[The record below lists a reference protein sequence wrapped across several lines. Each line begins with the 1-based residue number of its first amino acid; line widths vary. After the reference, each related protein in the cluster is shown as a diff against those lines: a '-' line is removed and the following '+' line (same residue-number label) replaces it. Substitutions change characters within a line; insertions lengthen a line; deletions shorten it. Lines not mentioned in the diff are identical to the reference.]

1 MPINSPNQNLN
12 NTYKS
17 ITHKSPTLIIGIRF
31 LQTFFQILNLIRDYP
46 NHYDFK
52 LIIQWV
58 VQNLKGK
65 LGTSTI

>member
-1 MPINSPNQNLN
+1 MPINSLTLNLN

-17 ITHKSPTLIIGIRF
+17 ITHKSLTLILGIRF
-31 LQTFFQILNLIRDYP
+31 LLTFFQILNLIKDYP

-58 VQNLKGK
+58 AQNLKEK
-65 LGTSTI
+65 LNTSTI